1 MFPVYALYHYYPE
14 AFWVRFPLAIA
25 LLAAGIV
32 FAVLLYRKYK
42 IDAHTLGWG
51 IALWVYTLAVLYMTV
66 YGRYAFDDYRARL
79 IPFESYRQYAA
90 TGSESELRG
99 IIGNIL
105 MLIPFS
111 FMLAEL
117 FRNRKP
123 VIIALPVSAVLTVS
137 IEGLQY
143 LTHTGTFEIDDIIH
157 NFASAI
163 IGVLLWKAINTV
175 IMLCRKQKDK
185 CLK

>member
-14 AFWVRFPLAIA
+14 AFWVRFPLAVA
-25 LLAAGIV
+25 VLAAGIV
-32 FAVLLYRKYK
+32 IAVLLYRKHK
-42 IDAHTLGWG
+42 ISAHTLGWG

-79 IPFESYRQYAA
+79 IPFESYREYAA

-117 FRNRKP
+117 MRDRKP
-123 VIIALPVSAVLTVS
+123 VLTALCASAALTVTV
-137 IEGLQY
+137 EGLQY
-143 LTHTGTFEIDDIIH
+143 LTHTGTFEVDDMIH
-157 NFASAI
+157 NFISAI
-163 IGVLLWKAINTV
+163 IGVLLWLAYCYV
-175 IMLCRKQKDK
+175 RKRLRSDQV
-185 CLK
+185 